1 MQKDPAPDP
10 MSQTDGRRAEALAG
24 DFLQRQGLVLIEKNW
39 HSRFGEIDLVL
50 LEGKTIVFVE
60 VRLRTNTRFGSPGES
75 IHGRKRSR
83 LLAAAR
89 QYLARHPRAV
99 CRFDAVLLRRLDP
112 PDFEW
117 IRDAISE

>member
-1 MQKDPAPDP
+1 MTD
-10 MSQTDGRRAEALAG
+10 TDGRRAESLAG
-24 DFLQRQGLVLIEKNW
+24 EFLQRQGLALLEKNW
-39 HSRFGEIDLVL
+39 RSRFGEIDLVCA
-50 LEGKTIVFVE
+50 EGETIVFVE
-60 VRLRTNTRFGSPGES
+60 VRLRTNARFGSPGES

-89 QYLARHPRAV
+89 QYLSGQSHAA
-99 CRFDAVLLRRLDP
+99 CRFDAVLFKRLDP

>member
-1 MQKDPAPDP
+1 MKKDPAPDR
-10 MSQTDGRRAEALAG
+10 MSQTEGRRAEALAG
-24 DFLQRQGLVLIEKNW
+24 DFLQRQGLALIEKNW

-50 LEGKTIVFVE
+50 LEGETIVFVE
-60 VRLRTNTRFGSPGES
+60 VRLRTNPRFGSPGES

>member
-1 MQKDPAPDP
+1 MKKDPAPDR
-10 MSQTDGRRAEALAG
+10 MSQTEGRRAEALAG
-24 DFLQRQGLVLIEKNW
+24 DFLQRQGLALIEKNW

-50 LEGKTIVFVE
+50 LEGETIVFVE
-60 VRLRTNTRFGSPGES
+60 VRLRTNPRFGSPGES

-112 PDFEW
+112 PAIEW